1 MKPLSTLLKDI
12 SIDSIHSE
20 QLDIQEPFLG
30 WSARFADQPGTVL
43 LMSGGDHD
51 CARYHILGIE
61 PWMQFTGRHRN
72 MTVLCG
78 DQRIH
83 FEADPFDTLNTLLS
97 HFSIKRDLPDAPIAA
112 GLLGYLAYDL
122 KDALENIPQTA
133 IDDLSLPHICFYAPS
148 ILVVHDRQTGATHL
162 HIPVRTVGSQSLID
176 HDIERFRQIA
186 SAQTPVRGKYRGNI
200 AGFKSNFSRSAYV
213 LAIEKII
220 DYIGAGDVY
229 QVNMSQRFEA
239 EFGGDPFALFS
250 ALYKKNPAPF
260 FAYIHAG
267 DHHILSTSPERFI
280 QQIGNRIETRPIKG
294 TRPRGKS
301 ESEDSALR
309 HALLNSRKDDAELS
323 MIVDLLRNDL
333 GKVCKAESVRVKQH
347 KRLEAYQNVYHLV
360 SIVEGILQHGRN
372 AVDLIRATFPGGS
385 ITGCPKIR
393 SMEIIDEL
401 EPHRR
406 HIYTGSVGYLSFHET
421 MDLSIAI
428 RTATICNNK
437 MIFSVGGGIVYDS
450 SPEDEFDETLHKG
463 ATLMSIFDRQLQQA
477 CRSYVWMNGCICPQ
491 EEAKLPITDLG
502 VQYGFGFFETI
513 RVEKGCPLLLEEHLH
528 RFNSAWLH
536 HFPDEPPQ
544 LSWDQIIRQVIE
556 ANSLTDKTA
565 AVKVAVTMGSRTMA
579 PFDHN
584 LYVQAREYQHRL
596 AAIGRSGLRLA
607 TYPEARL
614 TPLAD
619 YKSMN
624 YLYYF
629 LAGEW
634 AAAHSSDEALVLN
647 PDGSIS
653 ETNTANILLIT
664 QNTVHIPISL
674 HVLPGIM
681 QNRVSKLLKDS
692 GFQLRASKILPEEL
706 FSADQVILT
715 NSLMGAVPVESLDGK
730 RLPTHTDLCTEINR
744 VVLKGSDHSSVQGM
758 INQVSK
764 FRKDK

>member
-1 MKPLSTLLKDI
+1 MLLNDI

-20 QLDIQEPFLG
+20 QLNIQEPFLE
-30 WSARFADQPGTVL
+30 WSARFTHQPGTVL
-43 LMSGGDHD
+43 LMSGGDLD

-61 PWMQFTGRHRN
+61 PWMQFTGRHRQ
-72 MTVLCG
+72 MTISCG

-97 HFSIKRDLPDAPIAA
+97 HFSIENDLPDAPISA

-122 KDALENIPQTA
+122 KDALEKIPQTT
-133 IDDLSLPHICFYAPS
+133 IDDLGLPHIYFYAPS
-148 ILVVHDRQTGATHL
+148 IFVVHDRQTGSSHL
-162 HIPVRTVGSQSLID
+162 HIPVRRVGGQSLIA

-186 SAQTPVRGKYRGNI
+186 SATVPVRKELSDNI
-200 AGFKSNFSRSAYV
+200 AGFKSNFSRGAYV
-213 LAIEKII
+213 SAIEKII

-229 QVNMSQRFEA
+229 QVNMSQRFET
-239 EFGGDPFALFS
+239 EFGDDPFALFT

-301 ESEDSALR
+301 ESEDRELR
-309 HALLNSRKDDAELS
+309 DELLTSRKDDAELS

-333 GKVCKAESVRVKQH
+333 GKVCQGGSVRVKQH

-360 SIVEGILQHGRN
+360 SIVEGILQKGRN

-406 HIYTGSVGYLSFHET
+406 HIYTGSIGYLSFHET

-428 RTATICNNK
+428 RTATICNDK

-450 SPEDEFDETLHKG
+450 SPEDEFNETLHKG
-463 ATLMSIFDRQLQQA
+463 ATLISTFGRQHQPDCQ
-477 CRSYVWMNGCICPQ
+477 SYVWMNGCICLQ
-491 EEAKLPITDLG
+491 EEAKLPIADLG

-513 RVEKGCPLLLEEHLH
+513 RVEKGCPVLLEEHLH
-528 RFNSAWLH
+528 RFDAAWRH

-544 LSWDQIIRQVIE
+544 LSWNQIIGQVIE

-565 AVKVAVTMGSRTMA
+565 AVKIVVTMGSRTMA

-584 LYVQAREYQHRL
+584 LYVQAREYRHRL
-596 AAIGRSGLRLA
+596 KVIGKSGLRLA

-634 AAAHSSDEALVLN
+634 AAAHSADEALVLN

-664 QNTVHIPISL
+664 KNTVYIPISP
-674 HVLPGIM
+674 HVLPGVM
-681 QNRVSKLLKDS
+681 QNRVCKFLEDR
-692 GFQLRASKILPEEL
+692 GFQMESRIVLPEEL
-706 FSADQVILT
+706 FGAEQAMLT

-730 RLPTHTDLCTEINR
+730 KLRSHPDLCTEINQ
-744 VVLKGSDHSSVQGM
+744 VVLTKSTQSSVQGM
-758 INQVSK
+758 INQVSE
-764 FRKDK
+764 FRKNE